1 MRSSSHIRL
10 LALGLLCWLVFWV
23 LGLPAYYQQYSTVT
37 MLGVSAAVTLGI
49 VVVGL
54 FIVRRTRPE
63 RRLTLAVWISF
74 YFTVPL
80 AVADFLYCGIYL
92 GAGLQFLAQYWYLTA
107 FYIIPWLVMVPLA
120 WLVHDT
126 TRVAAP

>member
-10 LALGLLCWLVFWV
+10 LALGLLCWLLFWV
-23 LGLPAYYQQYSTVT
+23 LGLPAYYQEYSTVT
-37 MLGVSAAVTLGI
+37 MLGVSAVVTLGI

-54 FIVRRTRPE
+54 FVLRRTRPE
-63 RRLTLAVWISF
+63 RRLTLAFWISF

-92 GAGLQFLAQYWYLTA
+92 GLGLHFFAQYWYLTA

-120 WLVHDT
+120 WLVHDA
-126 TRVAAP
+126 RVAAP